1 MKVSV
6 ITINFNNLEGLRRTV
21 ESVRKQTDRNFE
33 YIVVDGGSTDGG
45 ADYIR
50 DNDDFIDKWVSES
63 DRGIYHAMNK
73 GVAMASGDYCL
84 FLNSGDVFHNPDVM
98 RKVNATPFD
107 ADIVLGRVN
116 NVAEGKIVEEY
127 IPDENITLMHIFE
140 TGMHHAGSF
149 IRTSLMEKYPYS
161 EALKVCSDRE
171 FFIRTLIDDNCS
183 YRTLPFV
190 VCDFEVGGASAD
202 KCLLK
207 QESLAI
213 VNSLYP
219 PRLMDDFTASTLRI
233 KEMTLQ
239 LVDCRGKI
247 IKFICG
253 LNILILKLFK
263 LILGSKMYVEPSMRN
278 RKN

>member
-1 MKVSV
+1 MVTV
-6 ITINFNNLEGLRRTV
+6 ITINYNNREGLQRTLD
-21 ESVRKQTDRNFE
+21 SVRKQSVHEFE
-33 YIVVDGGSTDGG
+33 YIIVDGGSTDGSREL
-45 ADYIR
+45 IEENR
-50 DNDDFIDKWVSES
+50 DIITEWVSEK
-63 DRGIYHAMNK
+63 DNGIYNAMNK

-84 FLNSGDVFHNPDVM
+84 FLNSGDVFHDPEVM
-98 RKVNATPFD
+98 HKVNATPFD
-107 ADIVLGRVN
+107 VDIVLGRVN
-116 NVAEGKIVEEY
+116 NVAGGKIVEEY

-171 FFIRTLIDDNCS
+171 FFIRTIIDDNCS

-213 VNSLYP
+213 INSLYP